1 MCGKRF
7 DPFEGTAS
15 LSWRHCYSRNRCCLR
30 FDPSEGTARNGLV
43 HHGMCYGSSCLRFD
57 PSEGT
62 ASARALV
69 RCALQRHGCLRFDP
83 SEGTARSRTPCKHER
98 LVKLPE
104 VRPVRGYCNLITQR
118 PDLLSREAA

>member
-1 MCGKRF
+1 
-7 DPFEGTAS
+7 
-15 LSWRHCYSRNRCCLR
+15 
-30 FDPSEGTARNGLV
+30 
-43 HHGMCYGSSCLRFD
+43 MCYGSSCLRFD

-83 SEGTARSRTPCKHER
+83 SEGTARSRKPCKHER

-104 VRPVRGYCNLITQR
+104 VRPVRGYCKVVEKGPALAGGAVARCSTRLRVLQGNVPRRHPSTYSHI
-118 PDLLSREAA
+118 A